1 MSSIGF
7 IWGIIILSR
16 FGSNTGIY
24 KIIKARIDIYESQEK
39 NENKNSNLYF
49 PNFFNLRIK
58 KFRNIDENDDK
69 HDKYNDIY
77 DYNDLN
83 SKDKQSYENILQL
96 KPFDFKFN
104 SYGLIRNLK
113 DIEIGIAVIL
123 FIFYFL
129 FLGVEIFYLI
139 YSLGD
144 KEFKVLPNK
153 IFFTMN
159 YISLISFLSSFLL
172 LILSIAYAVL
182 LIIANSE
189 YYKLVKVKN
198 DNCYTS
204 ILLDY
209 IYGFYGA
216 FHFIVFAHGIA
227 MLKENSKL
235 LVMS

>member
-1 MSSIGF
+1 M
-7 IWGIIILSR
+7 
-16 FGSNTGIY
+16 
-24 KIIKARIDIYESQEK
+24 
-39 NENKNSNLYF
+39 
-49 PNFFNLRIK
+49 
-58 KFRNIDENDDK
+58 
-69 HDKYNDIY
+69 
-77 DYNDLN
+77 
-83 SKDKQSYENILQL
+83 
-96 KPFDFKFN
+96 
-104 SYGLIRNLK
+104 
-113 DIEIGIAVIL
+113 
-123 FIFYFL
+123 

-153 IFFTMN
+153 FFFTMN